1 MAQNDPRWPILPSNW
16 LRLAQNGQ
24 FWSIFNFSH
33 LFPQK
38 AAQIDSEWS
47 ILPDLQLFQ
56 SFPTGVAQNHSEWP
70 ISLNSQLFFPTEVV
84 QNDSEQP
91 ISPYSELFQ
100 SFPSE
105 AAHFLPNFKIF
116 ISGGGVHQPVFSDL
130 QLFKSFPTEVA
141 QKTHNCQLCHRSG
154 LDWLRMA
161 NFGQFST
168 FSIFSHKKRLR
179 LTQNGQF
186 HPIR

>member
-70 ISLNSQLFFPTEVV
+70 ISLNSQLFQSFPTEVV

-116 ISGGGVHQPVFSDL
+116 ISRRYISQCSQICNFSNHFQL
-130 QLFKSFPTEVA
+130 KWLKRPTIANYATEVAWIGSKWPILVNFQLFPSFPT
-141 QKTHNCQLCHRSG
+141 KSG
-154 LDWLRMA
+154 SD
-161 NFGQFST
+161 
-168 FSIFSHKKRLR
+168 
-179 LTQNGQF
+179 
-186 HPIR
+186 